1 MEQRNNLT
9 SNQSLKQYWKMLS
22 PEQQQSLYNRLT
34 GFENATTNTGAI
46 GFQNLANQIMR
57 VNPYI
62 QQLQQQYLDTYN
74 GRYYE

>member
-9 SNQSLKQYWKMLS
+9 SNQSLRQYWDMLS
-22 PEQQQSLYNRLT
+22 PEQQQLLYNRLT
-34 GFENATTNTGAI
+34 GFENATTNTGAV

-57 VNPYI
+57 TNPYI

-74 GRYYE
+74 RRYYE

>member
-9 SNQSLKQYWKMLS
+9 SNQSLRQYWDMLS
-22 PEQQQSLYNRLT
+22 PEQQQLLYNRLT

-74 GRYYE
+74 GR

>member
-9 SNQSLKQYWKMLS
+9 SNQSLRQYWDMLS
-22 PEQQQSLYNRLT
+22 PEQQQLLYNRLT
-34 GFENATTNTGAI
+34 GFENATTNTGAV

-74 GRYYE
+74 GR

>member
-9 SNQSLKQYWKMLS
+9 SNQSLRQYWDMLS
-22 PEQQQSLYNRLT
+22 PEQQQLLYNRLT
-34 GFENATTNTGAI
+34 GFENATTNTGAV

-57 VNPYI
+57 TNPYI

>member
-9 SNQSLKQYWKMLS
+9 SNQSLRQYWDMLS
-22 PEQQQSLYNRLT
+22 PEQQQMLYNRLT

-74 GRYYE
+74 GR

>member
-9 SNQSLKQYWKMLS
+9 SNQSLRQYWDMLS
-22 PEQQQSLYNRLT
+22 PEQQQLLYNRLT

-62 QQLQQQYLDTYN
+62 QQLQQQYLDAYN
-74 GRYYE
+74 GR

>member
-9 SNQSLKQYWKMLS
+9 SNQSLRQYWDMLS
-22 PEQQQSLYNRLT
+22 PEQQQTLYNRLT
-34 GFENATTNTGAI
+34 GLENATTNTGAI

-74 GRYYE
+74 GR

>member
-9 SNQSLKQYWKMLS
+9 SNQSLRQYWDMLS
-22 PEQQQSLYNRLT
+22 PEQQQLLYNRLT
-34 GFENATTNTGAI
+34 GFENATTNTGAD

-57 VNPYI
+57 SNPYI

-74 GRYYE
+74 GR

>member
-9 SNQSLKQYWKMLS
+9 SNQSLRQYWDMLS
-22 PEQQQSLYNRLT
+22 PEQQQLLYNRLT
-34 GFENATTNTGAI
+34 GFENATTNTGDV

-74 GRYYE
+74 GR

>member
-9 SNQSLKQYWKMLS
+9 SNQSLRQYWDMLS
-22 PEQQQSLYNRLT
+22 PEQQQTLYNRLT
-34 GFENATTNTGAI
+34 GFENTTTNTGAI

-62 QQLQQQYLDTYN
+62 QQRQQQYLDTYN
-74 GRYYE
+74 GR

>member
-9 SNQSLKQYWKMLS
+9 SNQSLRQYWDMLS
-22 PEQQQSLYNRLT
+22 PEQQQLLYNRLT
-34 GFENATTNTGAI
+34 GFENATTNTGAV

>member
-22 PEQQQSLYNRLT
+22 PEQQQLLYNRLT

-57 VNPYI
+57 TNPYI

>member
-9 SNQSLKQYWKMLS
+9 SNQSLRQYWDMLS
-22 PEQQQSLYNRLT
+22 PEQQQLLYNRLT

-57 VNPYI
+57 SNPYI

>member
-1 MEQRNNLT
+1 MEQKNNLT
-9 SNQSLKQYWKMLS
+9 SNQSLRQYWDMLS
-22 PEQQQSLYNRLT
+22 PEQQQLLYNRLT
-34 GFENATTNTGAI
+34 GFENATTNTGAV

-74 GRYYE
+74 GR

>member
-9 SNQSLKQYWKMLS
+9 SNQSLRQYWDMLS
-22 PEQQQSLYNRLT
+22 PEQQQLLYNRLT
-34 GFENATTNTGAI
+34 GFESATTNTGAV

-57 VNPYI
+57 SNPYI

-74 GRYYE
+74 GR

>member
-9 SNQSLKQYWKMLS
+9 SNQSLRQYWDMLS
-22 PEQQQSLYNRLT
+22 PEQQQLLYNRLT

-57 VNPYI
+57 SNPYI

-74 GRYYE
+74 GR

>member
-9 SNQSLKQYWKMLS
+9 SNQSLRQYWDMLS
-22 PEQQQSLYNRLT
+22 PEQQQALYNRLT
-34 GFENATTNTGAI
+34 GFENATTNTGAV

-57 VNPYI
+57 SNPYI

>member
-22 PEQQQSLYNRLT
+22 PEQQQLLYNRLT
-34 GFENATTNTGAI
+34 GFENATTNTGAT
-46 GFQNLANQIMR
+46 GFQSLANQIMR
-57 VNPYI
+57 SNPYI

-74 GRYYE
+74 GR

>member
-9 SNQSLKQYWKMLS
+9 SNQSLRQYWKMLS
-22 PEQQQSLYNRLT
+22 PEQQQLLYNRLT
-34 GFENATTNTGAI
+34 GFENATTNTGAV

-57 VNPYI
+57 SNPYI

>member
-9 SNQSLKQYWKMLS
+9 SNQSLRQYWDMLS
-22 PEQQQSLYNRLT
+22 PEQQQLLYNRLT
-34 GFENATTNTGAI
+34 GFENATTNTGAV

-57 VNPYI
+57 SNPYI

-74 GRYYE
+74 GR

>member
-9 SNQSLKQYWKMLS
+9 SNQSLRQYWDMLS
-22 PEQQQSLYNRLT
+22 PEQQQLLYNRLT
-34 GFENATTNTGAI
+34 GFENATTNTGAV

-57 VNPYI
+57 TNPYI

-74 GRYYE
+74 GR

>member
-9 SNQSLKQYWKMLS
+9 SNQSLRQYWDMLS
-22 PEQQQSLYNRLT
+22 PEQQQLLYNRLT
-34 GFENATTNTGAI
+34 GFENATTNTVAI

>member
-9 SNQSLKQYWKMLS
+9 SNKSLRQYWKMLS
-22 PEQQQSLYNRLT
+22 PEQQQLLYNRLT
-34 GFENATTNTGAI
+34 GFENATTNTGAV

-57 VNPYI
+57 ANPYI

>member
-9 SNQSLKQYWKMLS
+9 SNQSLRQYWDMLS
-22 PEQQQSLYNRLT
+22 PEQQQLLYNRLT
-34 GFENATTNTGAI
+34 GFENATTNTGAV

-57 VNPYI
+57 SNPHI

-74 GRYYE
+74 GR

>member
-9 SNQSLKQYWKMLS
+9 SNQSLRQYWDMLS
-22 PEQQQSLYNRLT
+22 PEQQQLLYNRLT

-46 GFQNLANQIMR
+46 GLQNLANQIMR

-74 GRYYE
+74 GR

>member
-1 MEQRNNLT
+1 
-9 SNQSLKQYWKMLS
+9 MLS

-34 GFENATTNTGAI
+34 GFENATTKTGAI

-74 GRYYE
+74 GR

>member
-9 SNQSLKQYWKMLS
+9 SNQSLRQYWDMLS
-22 PEQQQSLYNRLT
+22 PEQQQLLYNRLT

>member
-9 SNQSLKQYWKMLS
+9 SNQSLRQYWDMLS
-22 PEQQQSLYNRLT
+22 PEQQQLLYNRLT

-57 VNPYI
+57 TNPYI

-74 GRYYE
+74 GR

>member
-9 SNQSLKQYWKMLS
+9 SNQSLRQYWEMLS
-22 PEQQQSLYNRLT
+22 PEQQQLLYNRLT
-34 GFENATTNTGAI
+34 GFENATTNTGAV

-57 VNPYI
+57 SNPYI

-74 GRYYE
+74 GR